1 LGVSKFDKQ
10 AGDRRYNSQY
20 PALNSPA
27 GLRILLSD
35 YHALKIRQYQGDY
48 DATIILADLATAIES
63 AKLTDRQRSALH
75 LVYEEDLTQEDAGRA
90 MGLDKQGVNNLLD
103 RALEGIAEVYWYW
116 SAHGEGYCVG
126 HTKGETV

>member
-1 LGVSKFDKQ
+1 MGSATNKSDQHF
-10 AGDRRYNSQY
+10 RYESQY

-35 YHALKIRQYQGDY
+35 LHALRQRRFQGDTAAS
-48 DATIILADLATAIES
+48 DVLIDLATAIEA
-63 AKLTDRQRSALH
+63 AKLTVRQRQALR

-103 RALEGIAEVYWYW
+103 RALEGIAEIYWYW

-126 HTKGETV
+126 HTKGETE